1 MCPSDDKQTRGRRS
15 KIQLLPAELKSQLD
29 ALLRDGRMTQQDIL
43 REVNQLAQD
52 IGAEPISSSGLN
64 RYATRMESVGARIR
78 EAREV
83 SEVWVSKLGTEPTGE
98 VSKILLETVKTIAFD
113 SVMKFSEMEEPMP
126 PKLIKEL
133 AIGIE
138 RLEKATELNQRRELE
153 LRKMIAQQA
162 ADVAEKT
169 MANRG
174 MTRDTI
180 DTIKREILGLA

>member
-1 MCPSDDKQTRGRRS
+1 MASDDKQTRGRRS
-15 KIQLLPAELKSQLD
+15 KIQLLPPDVKGQLD

-43 REVNQLAQD
+43 REVNALAKE
-52 IGAEPISSSGLN
+52 IGVEPISSSGLN

-113 SVMKFSEMEEPMP
+113 SVMKFSEMDEPMP

-138 RLEKATELNQRRELE
+138 RLEKATELNQKRELE
-153 LRKMIAQQA
+153 LRKQITQEA
-162 ADVAEKT
+162 AEMAEKSMT
-169 MANRG
+169 NKG

-180 DTIKREILGLA
+180 DTIKREILGLV